1 MQLNE
6 RLGLTEHYRY
16 RTCDLLLCF
25 VPHTNIVWLC
35 RCPWLLL
42 SWETSVCK
50 MPPRTLSWSGSP
62 LVIIPSDPLSP
73 APCSEVGLLVPPLRL
88 QDGELICAVNYIRE
102 EINYTFT
109 VYTETSLLNLGRC
122 YKVPLEKQYK
132 RSNIS
137 HVLTLLNPAYRFG
150 ARLISK
156 LFSWLTILSINSIWP
171 SQVTNVTSP
180 DWSFC
185 PTNCPQPKYI
195 IYLHVVNMI

>member
-73 APCSEVGLLVPPLRL
+73 APCSEQRERWLRISEFIRRRLSSLVLDVAVSSTSSSSWDDATWDWLVR
-88 QDGELICAVNYIRE
+88 GRELFHLFAKTNGIITPICYIKAGP
-102 EINYTFT
+102 NSTCSKTT
-109 VYTETSLLNLGRC
+109 VIDTNL
-122 YKVPLEKQYK
+122 
-132 RSNIS
+132 
-137 HVLTLLNPAYRFG
+137 
-150 ARLISK
+150 
-156 LFSWLTILSINSIWP
+156 
-171 SQVTNVTSP
+171 TN
-180 DWSFC
+180 D
-185 PTNCPQPKYI
+185 
-195 IYLHVVNMI
+195 